1 MRPQLLS
8 VHVLTHLIVG
18 GTVMVEGRPLDES
31 GIEDDASEASLT
43 RRRKIEH
50 IEICL
55 DEEVQCQRSTMF
67 EDIEFV
73 HNALPEIDKDSIDLT
88 TNFFGLRANAPLVIA
103 AMTGGHPKAKSI
115 NQRLASAAEELGL
128 PIGVGSQRAA
138 VEDPSLADTFTIVRE
153 SAPSV
158 PVIANIGATHVD
170 DAPEAVRMID
180 ADILA
185 IHLNPLQEAIQPEGD
200 CNSVGAL
207 ESIATIVDSVDIP
220 VIIKETGAG
229 ISSDVAK
236 RLEEVGVAGIDVGGV
251 GGTSW
256 AGVEYFR
263 AQKEDDDLKAQLGLE
278 FWDWGIP
285 TALSVLMVLDSTE
298 LDVIATGGIRSG
310 LDIAKALAL
319 GSTAAGIAQPLL
331 RQAVHGSSLDVV
343 VELERFLEG
352 LAVAMY
358 LTGSQKVED
367 LSSKQLILSGKL
379 VESLKSLGIDYQ
391 KVARGI

>member
-1 MRPQLLS
+1 
-8 VHVLTHLIVG
+8 
-18 GTVMVEGRPLDES
+18 MVEGRPFDDSEVDDES
-31 GIEDDASEASLT
+31 SESSNT
-43 RRRKIEH
+43 KRRKLEH

-55 DEEVQCQRSTMF
+55 DEDVQCQRSTMF

-73 HNALPEIDKDSIDLT
+73 HNALPEIDRDQIDLT
-88 TNFFGLRANAPLVIA
+88 TNFFGLRAGAPLIIA
-103 AMTGGHPKAKSI
+103 AMTGGHPKTKSV
-115 NQRLASAAEELGL
+115 NQKLASAAEELGL

-153 SAPSV
+153 TAPSV
-158 PVIANIGATHVD
+158 PVIANIGATHVRVAP
-170 DAPEAVRMID
+170 DAVSMID

-185 IHLNPLQEAIQPEGD
+185 IHLNPLQEAIQPEGN
-200 CNSVGAL
+200 CNSEGAL
-207 ESIATIVDSVDIP
+207 ESIARIVESVDIP

-229 ISSDVAK
+229 ISGDVAK
-236 RLEEVGVAGIDVGGV
+236 SLEEVGIVGVDVGGV

-263 AQKEDDDLKAQLGLE
+263 AQKEGDDLKAQLGLQ

-285 TALSVLMVLDSTE
+285 TALSVIMVLDSTE

-319 GSTAAGIAQPLL
+319 GATAAGIAQPIL
-331 RQAVHGSSLDVV
+331 RQAVYGSSLDVI
-343 VELERFLEG
+343 VELERYLEG
-352 LAVAMY
+352 LRVAMY
-358 LTGSQKVED
+358 LTGSQKVEE

-379 VESLKSLGIDYQ
+379 VQSLKSLGIDYK
-391 KVARGI
+391 KVAGGI

>member
-1 MRPQLLS
+1 
-8 VHVLTHLIVG
+8 
-18 GTVMVEGRPLDES
+18 MVEGRTFDES
-31 GIEDDASEASLT
+31 ESDDESSEASMT

-55 DEEVQCQRSTMF
+55 DEEVQGQRSTMF

-73 HNALPEIDKDSIDLT
+73 HNALPEIDKDKIDLNI
-88 TNFFGLRANAPLVIA
+88 NFFGLRAGAPLVIA
-103 AMTGGHPKAKSI
+103 AMTGGHPKTKSV

-138 VEDPSLADTFTIVRE
+138 VEDPSLADTFTVVRE

-158 PVIANIGATHVD
+158 PVIANIGATHVTA
-170 DAPEAVRMID
+170 APEAVSMID

-185 IHLNPLQEAIQPEGD
+185 VHLNPLQEAIQPEGD
-200 CNSVGAL
+200 CNSEGAL
-207 ESIATIVDSVDIP
+207 ESIAAIVDSVDVP

-229 ISSDVAK
+229 ISGDVAK
-236 RLEEVGVAGIDVGGV
+236 SLEEIGVVGIDVGGV

-256 AGVEYFR
+256 AGVEFFR
-263 AQKEDDDLKAQLGLE
+263 AQKDDDDLKAQLGLE

-285 TALSVLMVLDSTE
+285 TALSTLMVLDATD
-298 LDVIATGGIRSG
+298 LDVIATGGIRNG
-310 LDIAKALAL
+310 LDVAKALAL
-319 GSTAAGIAQPLL
+319 GATAAGIAHPLL
-331 RQAVHGSSLDVV
+331 RQAVRGSSLDVV

-352 LAVAMY
+352 LTVAMY

-379 VESLKSLGIDYQ
+379 VQSLKSLGIDYQ
-391 KVARGI
+391 KVASGI

>member
-1 MRPQLLS
+1 
-8 VHVLTHLIVG
+8 
-18 GTVMVEGRPLDES
+18 MVEGRPTEGIDADDDSSES
-31 GIEDDASEASLT
+31 SMT

-73 HNALPEIDKDSIDLT
+73 HNALPEIDKDKIDLDI
-88 TNFFGLRANAPLVIA
+88 NFFGLRASAPLVIA
-103 AMTGGHPKAKSI
+103 AMTGGHPKTKSI

-128 PIGVGSQRAA
+128 SIGVGSQRAA
-138 VEDPSLADTFTIVRE
+138 VEDPSLADTFTVVRE

-158 PVIANIGATHVD
+158 PVIANIGATHVTS
-170 DAPEAVRMID
+170 APEAVSMID

-185 IHLNPLQEAIQPEGD
+185 VHLNPLQEAIQPEGD
-200 CNSVGAL
+200 CNSEGAL
-207 ESIATIVDSVDIP
+207 ESIAAIVDSVDVP

-229 ISSDVAK
+229 ISGDVAK
-236 RLEEVGVAGIDVGGV
+236 SLEEVGVVGIDVGGV

-256 AGVEYFR
+256 AGVEFFR
-263 AQKEDDDLKAQLGLE
+263 AQQEDDDLKAQLGLE

-285 TALSVLMVLDSTE
+285 TALSTIMVLDSTE
-298 LDVIATGGIRSG
+298 LDVIATGGIRNG

-319 GSTAAGIAQPLL
+319 GATAAGIAHPVL

-352 LAVAMY
+352 LRVAMY
-358 LTGSQKVED
+358 LTGSQKVEE

-379 VESLKSLGIDYQ
+379 VQSLKSLGIDYQ
-391 KVARGI
+391 KVASGI